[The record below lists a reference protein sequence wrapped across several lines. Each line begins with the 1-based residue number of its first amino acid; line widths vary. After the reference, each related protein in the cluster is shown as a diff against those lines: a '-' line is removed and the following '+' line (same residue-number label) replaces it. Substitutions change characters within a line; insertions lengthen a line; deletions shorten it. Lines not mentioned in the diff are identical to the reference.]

1 MGTRDLNFLFGMKT
15 EDFTLQAKCLLQT
28 SVYLIGTVFSVILNV
43 KVGPKKTHRY
53 LVDNFK
59 IKRLKT
65 VHSGSFGAQI
75 VKLRAF
81 LVWPNFLNCRKL

>member
-43 KVGPKKTHRY
+43 KVGPKKHIGTSWT
-53 LVDNFK
+53 
-59 IKRLKT
+59 ILK
-65 VHSGSFGAQI
+65 S
-75 VKLRAF
+75 
-81 LVWPNFLNCRKL
+81 ND